1 MRSSALSDARFGDN
15 SGPTKTSECATI
27 HQECAGRERHFYVLP
42 VIRPNRTR
50 RHMVNLCAHKRGLSE
65 KAALTGNPCEL
76 TNEAYTMLGRI
87 PFRKPK
93 EEILEIGR
101 ASCRE
106 RV

>member
-1 MRSSALSDARFGDN
+1 MALVLYRTRVLATTRVRRKLPSARRY
-15 SGPTKTSECATI
+15 TRK
-27 HQECAGRERHFYVLP
+27 CAGRERHFYALP

-65 KAALTGNPCEL
+65 NAALTGNPCEL